1 MISEQFTVLKYL
13 KQVYTVAGE
22 CTVRRGLEWPHSAAW
37 KQETYSWMKP
47 VT

>member
-1 MISEQFTVLKYL
+1 MISEQYTVRNYL
-13 KQVYTVAGE
+13 KQVPVVAGE
-22 CTVRRGLEWPHSAAW
+22 CRVRRGLERPLRAAR